1 MKKKKNQ
8 YNSPI
13 TRLKKEKL
21 HHLNTCKKVVDKI
34 HHTFMLK
41 LSISWERRKLP
52 QLDGEQ
58 LQQTSPEKLV
68 GWQIGI

>member
-1 MKKKKNQ
+1 
-8 YNSPI
+8 
-13 TRLKKEKL
+13 
-21 HHLNTCKKVVDKI
+21 
-34 HHTFMLK
+34 MLK